1 MEVLV
6 DDKWILERMEM
17 NYNREWYLIGKP
29 YCGNRE
35 TILWKSG
42 GCSCEGINFRL
53 PTGYKGT
60 FDRRKDVRSAFVLF
74 LRKGIKPSCLL

>member
-42 GCSCEGINFRL
+42 IGWQSA
-53 PTGYKGT
+53 
-60 FDRRKDVRSAFVLF
+60 RKLLIDGRMSKVLLYYYF
-74 LRKGIKPSCLL
+74 

>member
-29 YCGNRE
+29 YCGNLE
-35 TILWKSG
+35 
-42 GCSCEGINFRL
+42 
-53 PTGYKGT
+53 
-60 FDRRKDVRSAFVLF
+60 
-74 LRKGIKPSCLL
+74 